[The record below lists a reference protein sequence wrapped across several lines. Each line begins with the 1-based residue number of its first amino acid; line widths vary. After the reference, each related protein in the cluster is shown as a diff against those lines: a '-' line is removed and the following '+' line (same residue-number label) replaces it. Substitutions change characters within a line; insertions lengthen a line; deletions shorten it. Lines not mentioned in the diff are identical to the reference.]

1 MPDTRSALKG
11 EDREDQLIQ
20 RVIEKTLKNKDL
32 MQEILSSV
40 TQIVKQEF
48 EQQIKVLSDKVIQL
62 EHALEVKTEGN
73 EQYSRINNLR
83 IFGVPESE
91 GENTG
96 NVIINL
102 CKQNLK
108 LDLSVVDI
116 DCAHRL
122 PGVPNKPRPIIVKFV
137 RRSTK
142 ILVSSNKKELK
153 GTQYVIREDLTKIRQ
168 QLFKEIKTKF
178 ELSARDIWTSNGK
191 IFAKI
196 NNKVAK
202 FVNYNDLRSLI
213 V

>member
-102 CKQNLK
+102 
-108 LDLSVVDI
+108 
-116 DCAHRL
+116 
-122 PGVPNKPRPIIVKFV
+122 
-137 RRSTK
+137 STK
-142 ILVSSNKKELK
+142 RN
-153 GTQYVIREDLTKIRQ
+153 
-168 QLFKEIKTKF
+168 
-178 ELSARDIWTSNGK
+178 
-191 IFAKI
+191 
-196 NNKVAK
+196 
-202 FVNYNDLRSLI
+202 
-213 V
+213 